1 MLVEAEVEIFI
12 VQLELVDQVV
22 EVLVVQGL
30 MVLQLQGLLTLVV
43 EAVEKDQLLK
53 KLVMVALE

>member
-53 KLVMVALE
+53 KLVMVVLE

>member
-1 MLVEAEVEIFI
+1 VEVEEEIFI

-30 MVLQLQGLLTLVV
+30 TVLQLQELLTLVV
-43 EAVEKDQLLK
+43 EGVEKDQLLK
-53 KLVMVALE
+53 KLVMVVQE